1 MARCGR
7 CHQDADSETTT
18 EIGMSFNR
26 RSILATL
33 GALALPAAART
44 GPGVMLARDAAPG
57 LDPAGFLVSEKFDG
71 VRALWDGRRLRF
83 RSGLPVA
90 APTWFTQGLPP
101 MPLDGELWL
110 ARGGFE
116 ALAGAVRRLQP
127 RDDEWQ
133 ALRYLVFDLPG
144 ADGPFHQRARQLAA
158 QVQQAGFATLQ
169 AVAQQTL
176 PDAAALHRRL
186 DEVIRSGG
194 EGLVLHHAQARWRA
208 GRSDQLLKLKPLAD
222 AEATVIGHQPGRGR
236 LSGLMG
242 ALQVRTEDGF
252 MLAIGTG
259 FSDEQRRRPPPVG
272 SIVTFTYRGRTAS
285 GVPRFAS
292 FLRVFSA

>member
-1 MARCGR
+1 MR
-7 CHQDADSETTT
+7 
-18 EIGMSFNR
+18 FNR

-33 GALALPAAART
+33 GALALPAGAR
-44 GPGVMLARDAAPG
+44 PAPSVMLARDAAPG

-71 VRALWDGRRLRF
+71 VRALWDGRSLRF

-90 APTWFTQGLPP
+90 APAWFTQGLPP
-101 MPLDGELWL
+101 TPLDGELWL

-127 RDDEWQ
+127 RDDEWR

-144 ADGPFHQRARQLAA
+144 AEGPFQQRATQLAA
-158 QVQQAGFATLQ
+158 LVQQAGFASLLAVTQQ
-169 AVAQQTL
+169 AL

-186 DEVIRSGG
+186 DEVVRGGG
-194 EGLVLHHAQARWRA
+194 EGLVLHHAQARWQA

-242 ALQVRTEDGF
+242 ALLVRTHDGVT
-252 MLAIGTG
+252 LAIGTG
-259 FSDEQRRRPPPVG
+259 FSDAQRRSPPPVG
-272 SIVTFTYRGRTAS
+272 SIITFTYRGRTTS